1 MKIKQS
7 TFLFIIFACATM
19 IFLMA
24 IPEFVFNFKE
34 GYSFTYLLTTEILAL
49 CLILL
54 SGYYYSR
61 TVIEE
66 AHD

>member
-19 IFLMA
+19 VLLMT
-24 IPEFVFNFKE
+24 IPEFIFNFKE
-34 GYSFTYLLTTEILAL
+34 GYSFTYMLTTELLAL
-49 CLILL
+49 CLIIV
-54 SGYYYSR
+54 SGYYYSK